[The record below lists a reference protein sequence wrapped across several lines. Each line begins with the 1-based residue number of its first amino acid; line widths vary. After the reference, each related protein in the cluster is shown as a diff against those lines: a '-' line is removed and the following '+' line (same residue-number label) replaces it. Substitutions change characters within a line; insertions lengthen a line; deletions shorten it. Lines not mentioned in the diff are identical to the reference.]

1 MILNTMKNTKY
12 IILLLAAW
20 FAAAA
25 HMRAQTVDTTD
36 EMATVHSAMTADQED
51 CDSVTTDSASTCVM
65 MADSLFLADS
75 TCLADDAAAG
85 AMPWPLN
92 VQRRLD
98 RLVEHSMFETSQLG
112 MMVFDLTADSA
123 IYCRGHRQLLRPA
136 STMKL
141 ITAIA
146 AIDKLGGSYQFRTSL
161 YYNGKVDSGTLTGD
175 VYCVGGFDPRFNADD
190 MNAFVEGLKS
200 MGVDTIRGRIL
211 ADLTMKDDDRL
222 GEGWCWD
229 DDNPVLSPLLVS
241 RKDVFLSRFVQE
253 LRESGVV
260 LEVECGEAPL
270 PNGAFVVCTRFHTID
285 QILMRMMKDSDNLYA
300 ESMFYHLAAASGER
314 PAKAKHARREIGRLI
329 EKVGLQPSRYKIADG
344 SGLSL
349 YNYVTPELE
358 VALLRYAYRNPDI
371 FIHLYPSLP
380 VAGHDGTLKRRMRG
394 GFASGNVHAK
404 TGTLTCITSL
414 AGYCT
419 APNGHVVAFS
429 IINQGVMHD
438 SNGRSF
444 QNRVCEAICRP

>member
-1 MILNTMKNTKY
+1 MKNTER
-12 IILLLAAW
+12 LLLLVAAW
-20 FAAAA
+20 AAWAVAA
-25 HMRAQTVDTTD
+25 MAQAIGDD
-36 EMATVHSAMTADQED
+36 RLKDIVHSQMTADQED
-51 CDSVTTDSASTCVM
+51 CDSTATDSLAV
-65 MADSLFLADS
+65 DSLEMDS
-75 TCLADDAAAG
+75 AAVAYDEAAG
-85 AMPWPLN
+85 AMPWPVS

-98 RLVEHSMFETSQLG
+98 KLIDSDMFERSQLG
-112 MMVFDLTADSA
+112 MMVYDLTADSA

-146 AIDKLGGSYQFRTSL
+146 AINRLGGSYQFRTSL
-161 YYNGKVDSGTLTGD
+161 YYKGVIDNGTLTGD

-190 MNAFVEGLKS
+190 MIAFVEGIRS

-211 ADLTMKDDDRL
+211 ADVTMKDSDRL

-241 RKDVFLSRFVQE
+241 RKDTFLSRFVQE

-260 LEVECGEAPL
+260 AEVERGEAPL

-300 ESMFYHLAAASGER
+300 ESMFYQLAAASGER
-314 PAKAKHARREIGRLI
+314 PAMAKHARREIDKLI
-329 EKVGLQPSRYKIADG
+329 EKVGLNPRHYKIADG

-349 YNYVTPELE
+349 YNYVTAELE
-358 VALLRYAYRNPDI
+358 VALLRYAYRNSDI

-419 APNGHVVAFS
+419 APNGHVVAFA

-438 SNGRSF
+438 SNGRTF
-444 QNRVCEAICRP
+444 QNKVCEAICKP

>member
-1 MILNTMKNTKY
+1 MRKNLHIY
-12 IILLLAAW
+12 ISIAA
-20 FAAAA
+20 FCTLISARAK
-25 HMRAQTVDTTD
+25 AQTVGDPG
-36 EMATVHSAMTADQED
+36 EAQTVHSAMTADQED
-51 CDSVTTDSASTCVM
+51 FDSLGCDTLAFVPSTGDSDSVFSAEVLRHRI
-65 MADSLFLADS
+65 DKLL
-75 TCLADDAAAG
+75 
-85 AMPWPLN
+85 
-92 VQRRLD
+92 
-98 RLVEHSMFETSQLG
+98 EHPMFETSQLG
-112 MMVFDLTADSA
+112 LMVYDLTADSTL
-123 IYCRGHRQLLRPA
+123 YTRGHRQLLRPA

-146 AIDKLGGSYQFRTSL
+146 TIDKLGGSYQFRTSL
-161 YYNGKVDSGTLTGD
+161 YYTGKVDNGTLTGD

-190 MNAFVEGLKS
+190 LKAFVDGIKS

-211 ADLTMKDDDRL
+211 ADRTMKDSDTL

-241 RKDVFLSRFVQE
+241 RKDLFLSRFLQE
-253 LRESGVV
+253 LRESAIVV
-260 LEVECGEAPL
+260 EASTGEAPL
-270 PNGAFVVCTRFHTID
+270 PNGAFIVCTRFHSID

-300 ESMFYHLAAASGER
+300 ESMFYQLAASSGER
-314 PAKAKHARREIGRLI
+314 PAKAKHARREIARLI
-329 EKVGLQPSRYKIADG
+329 ERVGLNPSSYKIADG

-358 VALLRYAYRNPDI
+358 VALLRYAYRNADI
-371 FIHLYPSLP
+371 YIHLYPSLP
-380 VAGHDGTLKRRMRG
+380 IAGEDGTLKRRMRG

-419 APNGHVVAFS
+419 APNGHVLAFS

-444 QNRVCEAICRP
+444 QNRVCEAMCKP

>member
-1 MILNTMKNTKY
+1 MRKNTHFY
-12 IILLLAAW
+12 ITIIAIWLFSARMAA
-20 FAAAA
+20 
-25 HMRAQTVDTTD
+25 QVVGNT
-36 EMATVHSAMTADQED
+36 EEPYTVHSAMTADQED
-51 CDSVTTDSASTCVM
+51 YDSLGCDTLVFLPTANSNDSVFSASTL
-65 MADSLFLADS
+65 S
-75 TCLADDAAAG
+75 
-85 AMPWPLN
+85 
-92 VQRRLD
+92 RRID
-98 RLVEHSMFETSQLG
+98 RLLEHPMFETSQVGL
-112 MMVFDLTADSA
+112 MIYDLTADSTL
-123 IYCRGHRQLLRPA
+123 YTRGHRQLLRPA

-146 AIDKLGGSYQFRTSL
+146 TIDRLGGSYQFRTSL
-161 YYNGKVDSGTLTGD
+161 YYTGKIDSGTLAGD

-190 MNAFVEGLKS
+190 MKAFVDGIKS

-211 ADLTMKDDDRL
+211 ADRTMKDSDML

-241 RKDVFLSRFVQE
+241 KKDLFLSRFLQE
-253 LRESGVV
+253 LRESGIVV
-260 LEVECGEAPL
+260 EASTGEAPL

-285 QILMRMMKDSDNLYA
+285 QILMRMMKDSDNLHA
-300 ESMFYHLAAASGER
+300 ESMFYQLAASTGER

-329 EKVGLQPSRYKIADG
+329 EKVGLKPSNYKIADG

-371 FIHLYPSLP
+371 YIHLYPSLP
-380 VAGHDGTLKRRMRG
+380 IAGVDGTLKRRMRG

-419 APNGHVVAFS
+419 APNGHLLAFA
-429 IINQGVMHD
+429 IINQGVIHD

-444 QNRVCEAICRP
+444 QNRVCEAMCKP

>member
-1 MILNTMKNTKY
+1 MKNKTY
-12 IILLLAAW
+12 LFLIFLSALLISNG
-20 FAAAA
+20 AAA
-25 HMRAQTVDTTD
+25 QNNGNNN
-36 EMATVHSAMTADQED
+36 EGNIVHSLMTADQED
-51 CDSVTTDSASTCVM
+51 Y
-65 MADSLFLADS
+65 DSLGCDTISFVPS
-75 TCLADDAAAG
+75 TGEQEEVFGEQALR
-85 AMPWPLN
+85 
-92 VQRRLD
+92 RRLD
-98 RLVEHSMFETSQLG
+98 KLVEHPMFQTSQLG
-112 MMVFDLTADSA
+112 LMVYDLTADSA
-123 IYCRGHRQLLRPA
+123 VYTHGHRQLLRPA

-146 AIDKLGGSYQFRTSL
+146 AINKLGGSYQFRTSL
-161 YYNGKVDSGTLTGD
+161 YYTGKVDEGTLTGD

-190 MNAFVEGLKS
+190 LKAFVDGIKS
-200 MGVDTIRGRIL
+200 LGVDTIRGRIL
-211 ADLTMKDDDRL
+211 ADMTMKDDNLL

-241 RKDVFLSRFVQE
+241 RKDIFLSRFLQE
-253 LRESGVV
+253 LRESGVA
-260 LEVECGEAPL
+260 VEASTGMAPL
-270 PNGAFVVCTRFHTID
+270 PNGAFIVCTRFHSID

-300 ESMFYHLAAASGER
+300 ESLFYQLAASTGER
-314 PAKAKHARREIGRLI
+314 PAKAKHARKEIARLI

-349 YNYVTPELE
+349 YNWVTPELE

-371 FIHLYPSLP
+371 YIHLYPSLP
-380 VAGHDGTLKRRMRG
+380 IAGVDGTLKKRMRG

-419 APNGHVVAFS
+419 APNGHVLAFA

-438 SNGRSF
+438 SNGRTF
-444 QNRVCEAICRP
+444 QNRVCEAMCKP